1 MSSQL
6 ITQVTV
12 AAKVHLILISPILP
26 ALAIKEKQTKKD
38 KEAIINNLT

>member
-6 ITQVTV
+6 VAQVTV
-12 AAKVHLILISPILP
+12 AAKVYLILISFILL
-26 ALAIKEKQTKKD
+26 ALAVKGRQTEKD